1 MRALVIG
8 GGIGGLC
15 TARALTQAG
24 HEPLVFERAAALEH
38 VQVGGAIHVWHNGMR
53 GLQKLGFGEQLER
66 ATGPAAKVHVAEMRT
81 WRGRLITSWTPAQTE
96 RELGAATVGVLRPDL
111 HRILESGIDKG
122 VVRLGKKCVGFS
134 EDGASVTVRFA
145 DGSEEKGDLL
155 VGADGLRSAIRAA
168 LKGEEPPRY
177 AGYASCQAVARYAVD
192 DAIPIGLFRVV
203 WGRGARF
210 LFYRLSAEHV
220 YWEGIF
226 ATEAGRTD
234 PPGAKKRGV
243 LDRFSGW
250 HNPVEAILAA
260 TDEEAIFRADIY
272 DRPTVKTWGRG
283 RVTLLGDAAHAMT
296 NAVGQG
302 ANQTIED
309 AVVLGKSLAG
319 AADVPPP
326 RRASE
331 PARIGRTTEVHK
343 LAWTLSSMSLWDNP
357 LVCAVRDRMLTVMF
371 AVVGKRAMRKDMGH
385 EF

>member
-1 MRALVIG
+1 MRALVVG

-15 TARALTQAG
+15 TARALSQAG
-24 HEPLVFERAAALEH
+24 YEPLVFEKATALEH

-66 ATGPAAKVHVAEMRT
+66 ATGPAAKVAVAEMRN
-81 WRGRLITSWTPAQTE
+81 WRGRLITSWSPAQTE

-111 HRILESGIDKG
+111 HRILEGNTEAGI
-122 VVRLGKKCVGFS
+122 VRLGKKCVGFS
-134 EDGASVTVRFA
+134 EDGSSVTARFA
-145 DGSEEKGDLL
+145 DGSEEKGDVLI
-155 VGADGLRSAIRAA
+155 GADGLRSAIRAA
-168 LKGEEPPRY
+168 LKGDEPPRY
-177 AGYASCQAVARYAVD
+177 AGYASCQAVAPYPVD
-192 DAIPIGLFRVV
+192 DTVPIGLFRVV

-210 LFYRLSAEHV
+210 LFYRLGAEHV

-234 PPGAKKRGV
+234 PPGGKKRGV
-243 LDRFSGW
+243 LDRFAGW
-250 HNPVEAILAA
+250 DSPVEAILAA
-260 TDEEAIFRADIY
+260 TAEEAIFRADIY
-272 DRPTVKTWGRG
+272 DRPTLKTWGRG

-309 AVVLGKSLAG
+309 AVVLGKLLAG
-319 AADVPPP
+319 KADVPSAL
-326 RRASE
+326 RAYETS
-331 PARIGRTTEVHK
+331 RIGRTTEVHK
-343 LAWTLSSMSLWDNP
+343 LASTLSSMSLWDNP

-371 AVVGKRAMRKDMGH
+371 AMVGKRAMRKDMGY